1 VQRLQR
7 ELLKRR
13 RDRQEF
19 LDEGNKIRDQQAR
32 ELMRLQAI
40 KEAKIQEL
48 VKRFA
53 TRACLN
59 VFLFLIF
66 SAAVCLSITF
76 LSSEARR
83 FRYNRRCFRSFTTH
97 VHIFTALLNFK

>member
-1 VQRLQR
+1 M
-7 ELLKRR
+7 
-13 RDRQEF
+13 
-19 LDEGNKIRDQQAR
+19 DEGNKIRDQQAK
-32 ELMRLQAI
+32 ELKRLQAM

-66 SAAVCLSITF
+66 SAAVCLSNTF
-76 LSSEARR
+76 LGSEARR
-83 FRYNRRCFRSFTTH
+83 FQ
-97 VHIFTALLNFK
+97 V